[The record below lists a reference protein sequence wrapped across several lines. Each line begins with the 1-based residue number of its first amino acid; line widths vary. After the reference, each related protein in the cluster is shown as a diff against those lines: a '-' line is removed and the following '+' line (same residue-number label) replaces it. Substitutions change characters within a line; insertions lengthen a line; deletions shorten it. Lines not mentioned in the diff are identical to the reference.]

1 MSESHK
7 PGLFGRL
14 RGRIASSTA
23 GFRRELTGLAAY
35 GDVDEQFWDL
45 VEEALMTVDLGPEIG
60 LRLSA
65 DIRAEAERL
74 KMRKS
79 KDVVE
84 GLRTLLLQR
93 MEWRPR
99 GLVEA
104 GSPVVYLVVGV
115 NGTGKTTTAAKIASR
130 LQGQGRRVLL
140 GASDTFR
147 AGAIEQLRLWA
158 DRLGSDLVS
167 GEPGSD
173 PAAVAF
179 AAVEAGQARRVDA
192 VIIDTAGRLHTQP
205 NLMEE
210 LRKVERTV
218 GKALPGAPHETLL
231 VLDASTGQNSIQ
243 QARVFNDALHLTGLV
258 MTKLDGSSKG
268 GVIFGIEEQLGVPVK
283 LIGTGEQ
290 ADDLEPFDPRAY
302 VDSLFEAPG

>member
-1 MSESHK
+1 MPETQKSS
-7 PGLFGRL
+7 LFGRL
-14 RGRIASSTA
+14 RGRLSSSTA

-35 GDVDEQFWDL
+35 GDVDDAFWDL
-45 VEEALMTVDLGPEIG
+45 LEEALMSVDLGPEVG

-79 KDVVE
+79 KDVVA

-99 GLVEA
+99 GLLET
-104 GSPVVYLVVGV
+104 GKPVVYLVVGV
-115 NGTGKTTTAAKIASR
+115 NGTGKTTTAAKIAAR
-130 LQGQGRRVLL
+130 LQGEGRKVLL

-173 PAAVAF
+173 PASVAF
-179 AAVEAGQARRVDA
+179 AAVEAGKARGMDA

-210 LRKVERTV
+210 LGKVERSA

-231 VLDASTGQNSIQ
+231 VLDAAIGQNSIQ
-243 QARVFNDALHLTGLV
+243 QARVFHGALKLTGLV

-290 ADDLEPFDPRAY
+290 AGDLESFDPRAY
-302 VDSLFEAPG
+302 VDSLFEDPG